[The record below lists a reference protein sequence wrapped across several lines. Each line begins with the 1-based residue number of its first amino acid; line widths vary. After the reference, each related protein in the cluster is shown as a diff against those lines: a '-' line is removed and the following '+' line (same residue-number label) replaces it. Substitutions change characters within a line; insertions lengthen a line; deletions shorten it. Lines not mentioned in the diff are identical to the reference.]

1 MSLISNLLHLYYN
14 TLDINVFVIISILLQ
29 VADLEPTLKLLEEQN
44 VGDTETWETRY
55 CLLLWLSIIVM
66 IPFHMARL
74 DSGAQSKTVMNR

>member
-1 MSLISNLLHLYYN
+1 M
-14 TLDINVFVIISILLQ
+14 FVIMSILLQ
-29 VADLEPTLKLLEEQN
+29 VADLEPTLKLLEAQN

>member
-1 MSLISNLLHLYYN
+1 MFSNVPVLIYDIYS
-14 TLDINVFVIISILLQ
+14 TLKTKIFILLQ
-29 VADLEPTLKLLEEQN
+29 VADLEPTLKLLEAQN
-44 VGDTETWETRY
+44 VGDTATWETRY